1 MNIHHLEKEN
11 SLIQQFVS
19 ELRDVSIQK
28 DRMRFRK
35 NIERIGQA
43 MAYELSKTLS
53 YEAKNIITPLGS
65 KQVNVLSE
73 YPVLLTILRAGLSMH
88 QGVLS
93 FFDQSDC
100 GFISAYRHHLDAQH
114 FEIVSKYLAT
124 PDLTNRTVVLID
136 PMLATGLSIET
147 AYQSLLTHGT
157 PKSLHIMCLLASN
170 AGVAYLTEKL
180 PFATLWIAAL
190 DDEIDAHKYII
201 PGLGD
206 AGDLCFGEKL

>member
-43 MAYELSKTLS
+43 MAYELSKTLN
-53 YEAKNIITPLGS
+53 YEAKNIVTPLGN

-73 YPVLLTILRAGLSMH
+73 SPVLLTILRAGLSMH

-100 GFISAYRHHLDAQH
+100 GFISAYRHHLDEQH

-147 AYQSLLTHGT
+147 AYTSLLAHGT
-157 PKSLHIMCLLASN
+157 PKSLHIMCLLASK

-190 DDEIDAHKYII
+190 DDDINEHKYII

-206 AGDLCFGEKL
+206 AGDLSFGEKL

>member
-1 MNIHHLEKEN
+1 MNIYHLEKEN
-11 SLIQQFVS
+11 SIIQQFVS
-19 ELRDVSIQK
+19 ELRDVAIQK

-35 NIERIGQA
+35 NVERIGQV
-43 MAYELSKTLS
+43 MAYELSKTLT
-53 YEAKNIITPLGS
+53 YQAKDVATPLGQ

-73 YPVLLTILRAGLSMH
+73 HPVLLTILRAGLSMH

-100 GFISAYRHHLDAQH
+100 GFISAYRNQLDEEH
-114 FEIVSKYLAT
+114 FEIISKYMAT

-147 AYQSLLTHGT
+147 AYKCLLAHGQ
-157 PKSLHIMCLLASN
+157 PKSLHIICLLASK

-190 DDEIDAHKYII
+190 DDDIDEHKYII

-206 AGDLCFGEKL
+206 AGDLSFGIKL